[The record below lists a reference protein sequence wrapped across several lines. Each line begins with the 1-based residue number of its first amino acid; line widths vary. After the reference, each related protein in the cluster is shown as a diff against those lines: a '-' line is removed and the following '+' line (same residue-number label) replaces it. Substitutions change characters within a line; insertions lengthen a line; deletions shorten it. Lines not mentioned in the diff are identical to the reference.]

1 MYEFSECFATFHFW
15 MKFSEFWPV
24 DHKSICSCWKIHF
37 SNKEKVIMG
46 RMKKNNGNFHLE
58 NRFNKNL
65 VLCDAFTEVSFHI
78 IAFTEFSEVNFKKD
92 FHKSSK
98 SFFSSIFYPNVFI
111 CGKLMCTRLSK
122 QTCDPCKMRWKY

>member
-1 MYEFSECFATFHFW
+1 
-15 MKFSEFWPV
+15 
-24 DHKSICSCWKIHF
+24 
-37 SNKEKVIMG
+37 MG
-46 RMKKNNGNFHLE
+46 KKKNNGNFHLE

-98 SFFSSIFYPNVFI
+98 SFFFLPFFTQNIFI

-122 QTCDPCKMRWKY
+122 QTCDPCKMR